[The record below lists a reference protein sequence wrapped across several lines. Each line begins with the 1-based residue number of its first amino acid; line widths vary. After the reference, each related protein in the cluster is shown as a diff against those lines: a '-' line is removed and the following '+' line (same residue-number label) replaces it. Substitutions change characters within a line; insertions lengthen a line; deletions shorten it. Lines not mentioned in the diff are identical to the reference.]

1 VVNTLSAL
9 SSISKDP
16 GLGIV
21 RHAIAGYEKARK
33 VAKEKG
39 IKIPYLDYKKEK
51 I

>member
-1 VVNTLSAL
+1 MDERAERVFTT
-9 SSISKDP
+9 DP